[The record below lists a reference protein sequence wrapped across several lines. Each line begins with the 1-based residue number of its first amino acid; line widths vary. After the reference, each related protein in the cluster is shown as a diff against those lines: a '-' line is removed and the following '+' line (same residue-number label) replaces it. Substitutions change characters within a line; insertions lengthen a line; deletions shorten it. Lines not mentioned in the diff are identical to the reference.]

1 MFGLPER
8 TEFNL
13 KITKE
18 KFYSH
23 SEGITQK
30 EKDMFVS
37 DVEKIIWKH
46 KLSEQTTNISADN
59 DISEIEVIYLQLRNK
74 DFNIKLLKLI
84 KDTIPYSIV
93 FALEYEN
100 EVCLAV
106 YRGEKLFRTGWKAS
120 ESFIL
125 ILNGLNLKEVW
136 ENFIIQIGCIEVSDD
151 KTLDEQIAEDEEKQK
166 IKKQIEQLESKAR
179 KETNPRKK
187 FEYARQLQELKVKLK
202 E

>member
-1 MFGLPER
+1 M
-8 TEFNL
+8 
-13 KITKE
+13 
-18 KFYSH
+18 
-23 SEGITQK
+23 
-30 EKDMFVS
+30 
-37 DVEKIIWKH
+37 
-46 KLSEQTTNISADN
+46 
-59 DISEIEVIYLQLRNK
+59 
-74 DFNIKLLKLI
+74 
-84 KDTIPYSIV
+84 

-106 YRGEKLFRTGWKAS
+106 YRGEKLFRTEWKAP

-125 ILNGLNLKEVW
+125 TLNGLNLKEVW
-136 ENFIIQIGCIEVSDD
+136 ENFIIQIGCIKVSDD